1 MRIKNSARSAR
12 VVSQRFVEANSV
24 NSSELTLVNLET
36 APVASPVVGSEVSPE
51 ANLAEDQKVNPEV
64 NPEVNPGGSLTAD
77 PPENPGLQPEI
88 KAVIKP
94 ESKSEIKPESKPEKF
109 GAYELVWEIRR
120 DALSITYA
128 ARNEGIEGLL
138 ALRVFSAR
146 TTEAAQVR
154 SIQKAAKKASELTH
168 LNLVA
173 VYENGIGENG
183 APYLVTDLVEGETLA
198 EVFQVSKCLDI
209 VRFLDIF
216 NQCCDALQEAHSN
229 QLVHGN
235 LSPNKIILQSNAI
248 DHEVVKMIDFGMPPD
263 PVQNAFYLSPEQ
275 RLDAQRIDAK
285 TDIYALGCIMYE
297 ALVGKPPVVQKVTQ
311 TSLNYLHELANQY
324 SPKSPEHNALKLL
337 DCIIIKC
344 LQHNPNKRF
353 RSIRE
358 LMDALRLVN
367 ECISGG
373 SSKRL
378 PPKADRLLLFRFLDY
393 FDKKIVAGMFAYIL
407 VAGVAFKFTGET
419 QLQKYIDEA
428 QFAKRQALP
437 LAQEYWRAA
446 IQQAESMGKPPSL
459 IADLH
464 WEFADT
470 LSAQSVNEDGKSPNT
485 SLCKDAIAEY
495 KLAENYFSHGL
506 RYRSYHLDLLK
517 NISRL
522 WMSMDNGSEKQ
533 EHRDKVLAEAKN
545 LLAHKKYDQCAKLCS
560 TFLKH
565 AEDKQIAYC
574 ASSAYNELAI
584 TLPPEKAL
592 SDFAR
597 ALYYVNKAEAN
608 NSAEQNNIKVCMA
621 ELKLDY
627 ELESDWL
634 NSAQKALEKGDA
646 EACIAMLSKVSD
658 SVSYRAR
665 SAINDDHD
673 LRCLAEKREDND
685 SNLKQAVTPLE
696 QALVI
701 EEQSYGLHSDALA
714 PTLTALAYCYKSS
727 GQDQKAIATYERLFS
742 LSPKAAAA
750 AASKTG
756 LPFTPYIRNGDEG
769 FKAEDIL
776 CYVDL
781 LAKHGQNAKAIKLLE
796 KSVLK
801 DGKYDYDN
809 PLFIRL
815 IQAYVDSKD
824 VHKARGMAAEALRI
838 GYY

>member
-12 VVSQRFVEANSV
+12 VVRQRFVDASSV
-24 NSSELTLVNLET
+24 NSSELSLVNPETDQAAEAELTLE
-36 APVASPVVGSEVSPE
+36 ASLKVGSSVGSSVGSGVSSEVGSEAGQTATLGGRPE
-51 ANLAEDQKVNPEV
+51 AGVAVNP
-64 NPEVNPGGSLTAD
+64 SLSS
-77 PPENPGLQPEI
+77 EKKPEI
-88 KAVIKP
+88 
-94 ESKSEIKPESKPEKF
+94 KPEKF

-128 ARNEGIEGLL
+128 VRAEGIEGLL

-146 TTEAAQVR
+146 MTDAAQVR
-154 SIQKAAKKASELTH
+154 SIQKAAKKAAELTH

-183 APYLVTDLVEGETLA
+183 APYLVTDLVEGESLA

-235 LSPNKIILQSNAI
+235 LSPNKIILQSNDI

-275 RLDAQRIDAK
+275 RLDAQRVESK

-297 ALVGKPPVVQKVTQ
+297 ALVGKPPAVQKITQ

-344 LQHNPNKRF
+344 LQREPNKRF
-353 RSIRE
+353 GSIRE

-378 PPKADRLLLFRFLDY
+378 PPKADRLLLFRFLDSV
-393 FDKKIVAGMFAYIL
+393 DKKFVVGMFAYLL

-470 LSAQSVNEDGKSPNT
+470 LAAQSVNENGKSPNT
-485 SLCKDAIAEY
+485 SLCADAIAEY

-522 WMSMDNGSEKQ
+522 WLSMKNDDAKQ
-533 EHRDKVLAEAKN
+533 QHRDKTLAEAKS
-545 LLAHKKYDQCAKLCS
+545 LLSRKKYEQCAKLCS
-560 TFLKH
+560 TFLQS
-565 AEDKQIAYC
+565 ADDKRIAYC
-574 ASSAYNELAI
+574 ASSAYNELGT

-592 SDFAR
+592 PNFLR
-597 ALYYVNKAEAN
+597 ALYYVNQAEAN
-608 NSAEQNNIKVCMA
+608 DSAEQSNIRQCMA
-621 ELKLDY
+621 LQKMDY
-627 ELESDWL
+627 DLESDEL
-634 NSAQKALEKGDA
+634 IVAQKALEKGNA
-646 EACIAMLSKVSD
+646 EACTAILTDISD
-658 SVSYRAR
+658 SGANNIKFAIVSAHEVRRCADQRDY
-665 SAINDDHD
+665 ND
-673 LRCLAEKREDND
+673 A
-685 SNLKQAVTPLE
+685 NLKEAITPLE
-696 QALVI
+696 QALAI
-701 EEQSYGLHSDALA
+701 EEQSYGLHSDALK

-727 GQDQKAIATYERLFS
+727 GQDQKAIATYERLFT
-742 LSPKAAAA
+742 LSPNPAMVH
-750 AASKTG
+750 TIQHY
-756 LPFTPYIRNGDEG
+756 PYVARSIDED
-769 FKAEDIL
+769 FNPDEIL
-776 CYVDL
+776 SYVDL
-781 LAKHGQNAKAIKLLE
+781 LAKNGQNAKAVKLLE

-801 DGKYDYDN
+801 DGEYDLYN

-815 IQAYVDSKD
+815 IQAYADGWQGLQQSSRYD
-824 VHKARGMAAEALRI
+824 L
-838 GYY
+838 